1 MLLNTLV
8 EGTARVSLVS
18 QSGANFLPLDSPL
31 WNLFG
36 HKTESRTLL
45 LPHGFTFAT
54 YFGHKTESTT
64 LFGLPAPGFQST
76 SREFL
81 MSRINSLT
89 FSTSERE
96 MLTKLERNERHLWVV
111 FKYFWKYWEEKVT
124 NKRHLWVVQDI
135 CENIEK
141 KRWQTKRHLWVVL
154 CEDCHR
160 PISSWTL
167 EGCPVLHFVP
177 GDGTPT
183 FLKFKKLHSKRSL
196 DKDKSWYPEVRSGTH
211 LLAPASAVVFRSQ
224 PYWWPT
230 TAPTSQEQEAAE

>member
-18 QSGANFLPLDSPL
+18 QSGASFCPWIHLCCFLATKLNLGHFFAQWIHLCNLICPQNWIHDTFWPPSTRLSINFARVLDVADQLVDFLDIWKRNVDKVGEKWNSPL
-31 WNLFG
+31 SG
-36 HKTESRTLL
+36 S
-45 LPHGFTFAT
+45 
-54 YFGHKTESTT
+54 
-64 LFGLPAPGFQST
+64 
-76 SREFL
+76 
-81 MSRINSLT
+81 
-89 FSTSERE
+89 
-96 MLTKLERNERHLWVV
+96 
-111 FKYFWKYWEEKVT
+111 KYVWKYWEEKVT

-135 CENIEK
+135 FENIEK

-183 FLKFKKLHSKRSL
+183 FFK
-196 DKDKSWYPEVRSGTH
+196 V
-211 LLAPASAVVFRSQ
+211 
-224 PYWWPT
+224 
-230 TAPTSQEQEAAE
+230 